1 MSTTKTTFYVGSL
14 RSLFDPNQCQ
24 REYNVTT
31 NYDIDHVLELQY
43 ISIYLSEKHD
53 IQFLANDIYVLSEY
67 LNRPVNLC
75 KIDKKLNNKKA
86 KYFGGH
92 GILDQELKDYLNSQL
107 QYTQQLISLI
117 VNDKNP
123 NVKKIGED
131 YLWN

>member
-1 MSTTKTTFYVGSL
+1 M
-14 RSLFDPNQCQ
+14 
-24 REYNVTT
+24 
-31 NYDIDHVLELQY
+31 I
-43 ISIYLSEKHD
+43 
-53 IQFLANDIYVLSEY
+53 
-67 LNRPVNLC
+67 C

-131 YLWN
+131 YLWNSEFYNGWN